1 MDYLLFAAFICAVV
15 VIMVSYVVIFQS
27 SFILLLITI
36 LEVCVL
42 STMCMCNWILEF
54 IGFSVG
60 SNIF

>member
-15 VIMVSYVVIFQS
+15 VIMVSYVVIFPS

-42 STMCMCNWILEF
+42 SIMSMCNWILEF

-60 SNIF
+60 SNNI